1 MKPRKKRTDNPLYL
15 PFEVIVLAHL
25 IRLTAA
31 VGSRM
36 GHNQRPMI
44 VLPEAAGALALYE
57 LTGSCSGN
65 A

>member
-1 MKPRKKRTDNPLYL
+1 MRPRKKRTDNPAGL

-25 IRLTAA
+25 IRSTAE
-31 VGSRM
+31 VVVRM
-36 GHNQRPMI
+36 KHSNRPLN
-44 VLPEAAGALALYE
+44 VHPDAAGTLALYE